1 MGGRGSGGHNRKPSK
16 LKATL
21 GNPGKRKPNRREPK
35 PKSGVPEMPTG
46 LRSCCSPQCA
56 VAEWNRIVPILDKM
70 GVLTVADGPALAAY
84 CRLHALN
91 VCAEAAVK
99 KFGIVYAKVDDV
111 GVSVLKKNP
120 AVSIIESTSR
130 LIRSFLQEFGLTP
143 ASRSK
148 VAASEG
154 RDLEPDVK
162 SQDQLQDFL
171 DRKPASARPQ

>member
-1 MGGRGSGGHNRKPSK
+1 MGGRGSGGQNRKPSK
-16 LKATL
+16 LKAVQ
-21 GNPGKRKPNRREPK
+21 GNPGKRKQNRREPR
-35 PKSGVPEMPTG
+35 PRPGVPEKPRC
-46 LRSCCSPQCA
+46 LAKEAQ
-56 VAEWNRIVPILDKM
+56 AEWHRIIPILEKM
-70 GVLTVADGPALAAY
+70 GVLTTADGAALAAY
-84 CRLHALN
+84 CKLHALN
-91 VCAEAAVK
+91 LRAEAAID

-120 AVSIIESTSR
+120 AVAIFESTAR

-162 SQDQLQDFL
+162 AQDQLQDFL
-171 DRKPASARPQ
+171 DRKPASQRAQ